1 MSYTSIPN
9 QPIIFNTQ
17 LPEVCEG
24 CGSEFAQ
31 LADFNDQLFWQLEAG
46 ECGYLRFNEIVV
58 VNDATVDGFNI
69 TFPGSN
75 DDTALVAYT
84 FFKFINCL
92 EYKLTITINPGSV
105 GTLIVGFTNGDS
117 VNISAAGTHVIY
129 LKATDIPAN
138 TNSNIQDLLIG
149 TNTTVQEFIGSV
161 TIDDFQPN
169 CNGALFA
176 GIVDATTLAVV
187 QVLDPVLTTKDQ
199 YLTAGIALADYGFDA
214 GCYRLAIADF
224 CTNTCGQYYIY
235 NPYFNDW
242 GGCIDCPP
250 LGWSSVPVIGAD
262 TWNIGGGEAQ
272 IDLTVL
278 GNATSLESITE
289 LCEDTDYYISIEVD
303 SIANARLRFAVDGLG
318 YGPFITAAGTYDF
331 TITVT
336 QSGLVSLLG
345 SQLGASLDGEIT
357 VTRITVRADKNW
369 AKYDKYSDLI
379 QIGDFSDEC
388 RFFKIE
394 GCNGENQF
402 GLGFSGTSF
411 LPGIRL
417 EGRRFQP
424 QYDTDT
430 DLFRYASGRW
440 QASFVDRKKK
450 LSYHFGRLPEY
461 VLDFLSIVFY
471 FDNCYVNGE
480 LSFPADN
487 EFPTIEYDN
496 ADDLGSLTIELYKKR
511 EKVRKT
517 VCVGVDADCL
527 PSILDNAD
535 EPFILTQDNE
545 RITTEN
551 FINLY
556 QE

>member
-1 MSYTSIPN
+1 
-9 QPIIFNTQ
+9 

-46 ECGYLRFNEIVV
+46 QCGYLQFDSVISNVGCTI
-58 VNDATVDGFNI
+58 NNSTI
-69 TFPGSN
+69 TFPDSPGN
-75 DDTALVAYT
+75 QGVVFGYK
-84 FFKFINCL
+84 KFINCL
-92 EYKLTITINPGSV
+92 EYKLTITINTGSI
-105 GTLIVGFTNGDS
+105 GTLIVGFTNGDI
-117 VNISAAGTHVIY
+117 VNISAVGTHTIY
-129 LKATDIPAN
+129 LKALDIPAN
-138 TNSNIQDLLIG
+138 NNSNIQNLILA
-149 TNTTVQEFIGSV
+149 TNNTVQEFIGSV

-187 QVLDPVLTTKDQ
+187 ERLDPVLTTKDQ
-199 YLTAGIALADYGFDA
+199 YLTAGIALADYDLEP

-242 GGCIDCPP
+242 GGCIDCPTI
-250 LGWSSVPVIGAD
+250 GWDNVTVVGAD
-262 TWNIGGGEAQ
+262 TWTVGNGEAT
-272 IDLTVL
+272 ITFTNPGDITI
-278 GNATSLESITE
+278 LESITE
-289 LCEDTDYYISIEVD
+289 VCEDVEYSITIVVD
-303 SIANARLRFAVDGLG
+303 SIVDCALRLWIDNTQYLTT
-318 YGPFITAAGTYDF
+318 ITSAGTV
-331 TITVT
+331 TANITPTSSGNISLRATALQGGGNVT
-336 QSGLVSLLG
+336 VSK
-345 SQLGASLDGEIT
+345 IT
-357 VTRITVRADKNW
+357 LRAFKEH
-369 AKYDKYSDLI
+369 AIYDKYSDLI

-496 ADDLGSLTIELYKKR
+496 ADDLGSLTIELYKKK

-556 QE
+556 QQ